1 MRRTTSHSARPFS
14 FRIANFCFLCD
25 ERHFLCFEKSGI
37 IFSVSIFE
45 TESGRSGKF
54 GEWG

>member
-1 MRRTTSHSARPFS
+1 MGRTTSHSALPFT
-14 FRIANFCFLCD
+14 FRIPNFCFLCY
-25 ERHFLCFEKSGI
+25 ERHFLRFEKSGI

-54 GEWG
+54 EEWG